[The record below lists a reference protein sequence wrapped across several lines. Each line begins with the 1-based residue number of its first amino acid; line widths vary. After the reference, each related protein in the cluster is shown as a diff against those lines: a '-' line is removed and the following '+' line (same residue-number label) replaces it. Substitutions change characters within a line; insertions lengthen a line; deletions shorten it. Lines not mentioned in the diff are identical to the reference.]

1 MPKPKLFLPAL
12 VLAALLA
19 FPVAAQATLAYT
31 QVHHLGRP
39 GRVGTF
45 GGFESRLY
53 VANDDGSEA
62 QLAAKKATSP
72 HVSPDGLSVAFLHE
86 GAKHAQELQV
96 VLAAGG
102 APRTLMVG
110 FREPFYLA
118 WSPDSSTIA
127 ALKGPELGK
136 RKLVL
141 INVLTGAQRV
151 IAQGFFSGFSFSPDG
166 SELVYAK
173 AGKEKFPPRSDVF
186 RLQFVPPG
194 AVSVAAEKPVR
205 ITRDHNSSDP
215 LWGPSNKIV
224 FVKTVEGK
232 KRKYGPK
239 NELFLMN
246 PQGKGVKRL
255 THTKV
260 DPLLQG
266 LFPTDWSAD
275 GKRLLA
281 EFEGQDTSYAVTV
294 NPQTGAQQPI
304 RVLPAEHC
312 PPRARCRSVPQSG
325 VKLVGT
331 ALSSDGR
338 TVLGFLGGFEPGPE
352 HAVVTVPYGSGK
364 PTVLAKNASEPSW
377 SR

>member
-1 MPKPKLFLPAL
+1 MPKPKLCLPVL

-19 FPVAAQATLAYT
+19 FPVVAQA
-31 QVHHLGRP
+31 
-39 GRVGTF
+39 
-45 GGFESRLY
+45 RLCFTRHPLHPA
-53 VANDDGSEA
+53 VFCANDDGSGA
-62 QLAAKKATSP
+62 SPLVRGTNP
-72 HVSPDGLSVAFLHE
+72 HVSPDGLSVAYLHEE
-86 GAKHAQELQV
+86 GAKHAPELQV
-96 VLAAGG
+96 AIIADGPV
-102 APRTLMVG
+102 RTLMVG
-110 FREPFYLA
+110 LREAFYLT

-141 INVLTGAQRV
+141 IDVLTGAQRV
-151 IAQGFFSGFSFSPDG
+151 VAQGFFSGISFSPDS
-166 SELVYAK
+166 SELVYSR

-186 RLQFVPPG
+186 R
-194 AVSVAAEKPVR
+194 VSTSGGKPVR
-205 ITRDHNSSDP
+205 ITHDHNSSDP
-215 LWGPSNKIV
+215 LWGPTDKIV

-266 LFPTDWSAD
+266 LFPTDWSAN

-294 NPQTGAQQPI
+294 NPKTGAQPP
-304 RVLPAEHC
+304 LLKAEE
-312 PPRARCRSVPQSG
+312 SG
-325 VKLVGT
+325 FVGT
-331 ALSSDGR
+331 ALSADGK
-338 TVLGFLGGFEPGPE
+338 TVLGFEGGFDPGNK
-352 HAVVTVPYGSGK
+352 HNVATVPYGGGK
-364 PTVLAKNASEPSW
+364 SIVLAKNASEPSW